1 MHGSRLDDEEEEE
14 EEVLMD
20 AGGVFLLELDEGH
33 PDADAAEARQ
43 EARQRQ
49 TGERTQ
55 VRRGGGRTGAEE
67 EKAALARRFSAERQ
81 EVIELLRA
89 HTCYDLIPASGKI
102 IVLDTELVVKA
113 ALHALVENR
122 IKSAPLW
129 DSRRGD
135 LVGMITVTDF
145 IDVIRYFFH
154 HKEERERVFKEEE
167 YQISTWRSQYV
178 ELRNSEKMVERPM
191 SLIHA
196 EPDESICNATLCLLR
211 HHLHRIPI
219 IDQENNSVLHMVS
232 MRRILRFVV
241 CNSEEST
248 LFSHTMQELGIG
260 TFNNVV
266 TVLQDTPL
274 IVVLNLLIERKIS
287 AVPLVDENGVAR
299 GLYTKSHAAALAQ
312 CADIFAELEKPVQ
325 DFVEPEL
332 VETCQRSDTLQHVL
346 VDTMVNRNLRRVI
359 CVDSS
364 NCVAG
369 IIALSDIMSFILFEE
384 DEDSYLSCEDA

>member
-1 MHGSRLDDEEEEE
+1 MMKRRSQSRVHEQEPEEEEE
-14 EEVLMD
+14 EEEGAGD
-20 AGGVFLLELDEGH
+20 ALFVLELEEETEGRGRGREVGSG
-33 PDADAAEARQ
+33 AA
-43 EARQRQ
+43 
-49 TGERTQ
+49 
-55 VRRGGGRTGAEE
+55 E
-67 EKAALARRFSAERQ
+67 EKAERARRFTAERQ
-81 EVIELLRA
+81 EFVELLRE

-129 DSRRGD
+129 DSQKEN

-154 HKEERERVFKEEE
+154 HEDRARVFKEEE
-167 YQISTWRSQYV
+167 YQISTWRSRYL
-178 ELRNSEKMVERPM
+178 ELKSSQSMVERPLSM
-191 SLIHA
+191 IFA
-196 EPDESICNATLCLLR
+196 EPDDSICDATLKLLR

-219 IDQENNSVLHMVS
+219 IDQENHSVLHMVS

-241 CNSEEST
+241 CNSGEST
-248 LFSHTMQELGIG
+248 LFQRTMKELGIG

-332 VETCQRSDTLQHVL
+332 LETCQRTDTLQHVL
-346 VDTMVNRNLRRVI
+346 VDTMLDRNLRRVI

-369 IIALSDIMSFILFEE
+369 IIALSDVMSFLLFEE
-384 DEDSYLSCEDA
+384 DEERYLSCEEE